1 MVLSRALT
9 RLATSRPRVHL
20 LEAPGGA
27 LLRALL
33 EDELD
38 RRRWAPATS
47 PAAADA
53 LVLAGPVPDSMATA
67 ADLLWSQL
75 PGPRARGTV
84 RRAEDVG
91 TTLDGLRER
100 LRDADQQRADR
111 RARPRDTVTPWLP
124 EQDHGDDHGEDGDHD
139 HGDHDHGDHDHGAMA
154 PGGVPLAGGDEDR
167 DGLEMDV
174 LVHPL
179 GPLLDHWPGGLELR
193 TTLHGDVVGG
203 AEARWWSAGAA
214 GHDHPARV
222 GLWAAYDAVATTLA
236 LAGDEPGARA
246 ARELRRAAGA
256 SHKPAGRP
264 ARLAARVERW
274 RRWQVLPPD
283 CAVALAGLLDG
294 PADEEAPP
302 LGPAELADLVV
313 GRDLGDVRLLVAAH
327 AARLRRGADLGATQG
342 ARDD

>member
-38 RRRWAPATS
+38 RRGWAPATS

-53 LVLAGPVPDSMATA
+53 LVLAGDVPDSLATA

-84 RRAEDVG
+84 RRAEDAG
-91 TTLDGLRER
+91 PTLDGLRDR
-100 LRDADQQRADR
+100 LRDADRQRADAR
-111 RARPRDTVTPWLP
+111 SRPRDAVTPWLP
-124 EQDHGDDHGEDGDHD
+124 EQDHEEGEDHD
-139 HGDHDHGDHDHGAMA
+139 HGGHDHGAMA

-193 TTLHGDVVGG
+193 ATLHGDVVGD
-203 AEARWWSAGAA
+203 AEVRWWRAGAA
-214 GHDHPARV
+214 GRDDPAPG

-246 ARELRRAAGA
+246 ARQLRRAAGTPDG
-256 SHKPAGRP
+256 PATRP

-283 CAVALAGLLDG
+283 CAAALAELLDG
-294 PADEEAPP
+294 PADEEVAA
-302 LGPAELADLVV
+302 LGPAELAYLVV
-313 GRDLGDVRLLVAAH
+313 GRDLGDVRLLVAVH
-327 AARLRRGADLGATQG
+327 APRLRRGADLGATHG